1 MNAPKDGTDTAVGR
15 GDRLVLA
22 FQVLELVAQRS
33 TGISANE
40 LARELGVARAT
51 VYRTVNS
58 LVQQEFLLRRPDL
71 TGFILGVRV
80 LELASLVSAVTP
92 SPERRLLA
100 TLRDETG
107 AVIHF
112 ARIDGERIELVDEDP
127 VRPVSDATA
136 FAAQPHRSAVGQL
149 LLAELPPPR
158 AQRLAGIPRDEL
170 IELAEATAVRGYAE
184 QIARLGP
191 DRGCL
196 AVPVRDTDGAL
207 IGALA
212 LSAEPQRI
220 PTAVRHLA
228 RLRTAADELAEWCA
242 GPAPVPRSVP
252 GTDGGRL
259 IAGR

>member
-1 MNAPKDGTDTAVGR
+1 MSAAREEPGVAVGR
-15 GDRLVLA
+15 GDRLALA
-22 FQVLELVAQRS
+22 FEVLELVAERG

-80 LELASLVSAVTP
+80 LELASLIAAVTP
-92 SPERRLLA
+92 SRERRLL
-100 TLRDETG
+100 TDLRVETG

-127 VRPVSDATA
+127 ACPLSDAAA

-149 LLAELPPPR
+149 LLADLPPTR

-170 IELAEATAVRGYAE
+170 VELAEATALRGYAE

-196 AVPVRDTDGAL
+196 AVPVRDLDGVL
-207 IGALA
+207 VGALA
-212 LSAEPQRI
+212 LSAEPQRL
-220 PTAVRHLA
+220 PTAVRHVA
-228 RLRTAADELAEWCA
+228 RLRAAAEELADWCVEA
-242 GPAPVPRSVP
+242 GGDLSAAR
-252 GTDGGRL
+252 
-259 IAGR
+259 